1 MVESKYGS
9 LAQLAEQETFNLKVK
24 GSTPLRP
31 TMGHE
36 ARGQNSWPFH
46 MDGRSRAARAKDLA
60 KELLF
65 GYACFVSLVF
75 WSLTL
80 VWSRDLDPFH
90 YWARRV
96 RYQVPANTSR
106 GLP

>member
-36 ARGQNSWPFH
+36 ARGQNPWPFH
-46 MDGRSRAARAKDLA
+46 MDGRPRAARAKDLA

-65 GYACFVSLVF
+65 GYACFVSRVLEPYPGLESESG
-75 WSLTL
+75 SLPL
-80 VWSRDLDPFH
+80 LGS
-90 YWARRV
+90 
-96 RYQVPANTSR
+96 SSEIS
-106 GLP
+106 GSG

>member
-36 ARGQNSWPFH
+36 ARGAKPLAFPY
-46 MDGRSRAARAKDLA
+46 GRKAAR
-60 KELLF
+60 
-65 GYACFVSLVF
+65 
-75 WSLTL
+75 
-80 VWSRDLDPFH
+80 R
-90 YWARRV
+90 
-96 RYQVPANTSR
+96 
-106 GLP
+106 

>member
-36 ARGQNSWPFH
+36 ARGQNPWPFH
-46 MDGRSRAARAKDLA
+46 MDGRQRAAKGR
-60 KELLF
+60 
-65 GYACFVSLVF
+65 
-75 WSLTL
+75 
-80 VWSRDLDPFH
+80 
-90 YWARRV
+90 
-96 RYQVPANTSR
+96 
-106 GLP
+106 